1 MLVVAALIASVVVVF
16 ASVVCFT
23 LREAAASGGLP
34 RNSAIGIRTAKT
46 EISGESWGIA
56 APILKKWESLR

>member
-46 EISGESWGIA
+46 EKSGESWGIA
-56 APILKKWESLR
+56 APILKKWGSPR